1 MFGLGIHEYTNKIWY
16 DCKRENFL
24 KRTRENDG
32 KLIQNAN
39 ISMTECMHVIYVML
53 LKSYLIKTQD
63 EGEISSSYYSSGVL
77 LYCILPYPSS
87 LSH

>member
-1 MFGLGIHEYTNKIWY
+1 MIANEKAFY
-16 DCKRENFL
+16 

-39 ISMTECMHVIYVML
+39 ISMTEYMHVIYVML

-63 EGEISSSYYSSGVL
+63 EGEISSSYYSIGVL
-77 LYCILPYPSS
+77 SYCILPYPSS
-87 LSH
+87 LSP